1 MVHTADL
8 RNESLSLI
16 QRPFVTD
23 RASAL
28 DAARLLAELGDAAAA
43 AAAARA
49 EISRGLG
56 NVVHFCRWRQIE
68 RLIDLMTDA
77 DSEQTRH

>member
-1 MVHTADL
+1 
-8 RNESLSLI
+8 LI
-16 QRPFVTD
+16 QRPFVAD

-28 DAARLLAELGDAAAA
+28 DAARLLAELGEAAAA

-56 NVVHFCRWRQIE
+56 NVAHFCRWRQIE
-68 RLIDLMTDA
+68 RLIDIMMDA
-77 DSEQTRH
+77 DSKQTRH

>member
-1 MVHTADL
+1 VAKQGFTS
-8 RNESLSLI
+8 ESLSTLLKH
-16 QRPFVTD
+16 PFVAD

-28 DAARLLAELGDAAAA
+28 DAARLLAELGSDAAA

-49 EISRGLG
+49 EVSRGRG

-68 RLIDLMTDA
+68 RLIGVMHDPEA
-77 DSEQTRH
+77 EQTRH